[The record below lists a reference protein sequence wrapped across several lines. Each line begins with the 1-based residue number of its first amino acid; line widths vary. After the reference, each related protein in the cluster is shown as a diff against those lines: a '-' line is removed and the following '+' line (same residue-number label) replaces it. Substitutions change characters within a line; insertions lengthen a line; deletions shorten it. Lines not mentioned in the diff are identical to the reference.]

1 MVADSG
7 KNATKML
14 EAPNELLERNGLE
27 RIAIFHRNAQADG
40 SRAEG
45 HLAVAERFR
54 AHDAVTGD
62 ADLPEVL
69 VTVARDVLGI
79 VIIHV
84 VWIFGYVTRF
94 KLLEIWYGFLALVQA
109 LFPDN
114 HVNTGTIFEHQVDL
128 THGFEQLELV
138 LHVVSVQIFVL
149 GKVLEV
155 FTHLSDRI
163 EEHHVVIFEINK
175 EKLNLLLG
183 WALGTVR

>member
-94 KLLEIWYGFLALVQA
+94 KLLDGTEPYPHPVPQGTRSGPTLHGGSI
-109 LFPDN
+109 
-114 HVNTGTIFEHQVDL
+114 TGL
-128 THGFEQLELV
+128 T
-138 LHVVSVQIFVL
+138 VSC
-149 GKVLEV
+149 
-155 FTHLSDRI
+155 
-163 EEHHVVIFEINK
+163 
-175 EKLNLLLG
+175 
-183 WALGTVR
+183 